1 MTTSTAPLPT
11 ESLPTG
17 ATSSPKSN
25 PPGHIYTFEFS
36 APRPIPLVG
45 SVSAEALV
53 KEAEADTHK
62 AAYLQQARQRLAA
75 TLYAGEPETL
85 SALRLAAGYS
95 QAQLAD
101 KAATSQPHIARIE
114 RGQTDPGTDTIAR
127 IATALGVDEMRVFRA
142 IRKQLETRSDAA

>member
-25 PPGHIYTFEFS
+25 PTGRIYTFEFS

-45 SVSAEALV
+45 SVSVETLV
-53 KEAEADTHK
+53 KEAEADTNK
-62 AAYLQQARQRLAA
+62 AAHMQQARQRLAA
-75 TLYAGEPETL
+75 TLYADEPETL

-142 IRKQLETRSDAA
+142 IRKQLGTRSDAA